1 MSDLV
6 ERLHERAE
14 SYRQSGP
21 SAEHTAV
28 MLEEAASRISQ
39 QDAEL
44 ERLRREVEE
53 AKRTSVGDWAN
64 QRENDHLTIKM
75 YEWKARAEAA
85 EAKLA
90 EARKAAFIE
99 AAEMVEARAA
109 YWKGRKPID
118 NLAMTK
124 EQMGEIFLE
133 KRLALENIAA
143 ALRAKAEET
152 GR

>member
-44 ERLRREVEE
+44 ERLRLELEE
-53 AKRTSVGDWAN
+53 ARRTSVGDWAN

-75 YEWKARAEAA
+75 YEWKSRAEVA

-99 AAEMVEARAA
+99 AAGICDQYAIDAEKQAA
-109 YWKGRKPID
+109 NSASGVAHD
-118 NLAMTK
+118 AMLMASDFCELLA
-124 EQMGEIFLE
+124 GEI
-133 KRLALENIAA
+133 RC
-143 ALRAKAEET
+143 KAEET
-152 GR
+152 DRG